1 MACSHNGYCLSKSK
15 KKPKKKTKI
24 KQNKKKPN
32 KKTPKYIIP
41 IHYDNT
47 GLEFISFLQLNSIL
61 YENDI
66 INCLTE
72 CLRED
77 ER

>member
-15 KKPKKKTKI
+15 KKPKKKPKI

-47 GLEFISFLQLNSIL
+47 GLEFIHLNSIL

-66 INCLTE
+66 MNCLTE